1 MKKILLVP
9 VLLLFATYTVDAQT
23 WVQAF
28 EMQTNKAN
36 NSTINLGFVA
46 GGNRTVGVDWGD
58 GNIVSYPNISN
69 NIGAPTNV
77 SSATIGDQAIIKVYV
92 DGSGISNL
100 VCSNNGLTSL
110 DLSRTNT
117 LVRLT
122 VSGNS
127 LTTLDV
133 SNQPN
138 LQQLLSIGGYNT
150 CFKGID
156 LSNNANLNTLTIRNG
171 GLKYAKELD
180 CSATNMTALSI
191 QNDGPANANS
201 LDACALDSIYRML
214 PNRTGKSQGTIFVG
228 RSDYTKTPDND
239 YNGSNKTLVDGKNW
253 VVKTSTNNAV
263 LTGDGGACV
272 LPPVAIAES
281 DKSSTGF
288 TANWQSAVGGA
299 DSYIL
304 NVYTKDGE
312 ENILPVV
319 GSPFSGITATS
330 YGVTGL
336 SNADTYF
343 YTVVTVKGVIESGLS
358 NEIGPISLLSVGLAD
373 VTTDTHVF
381 SSHGNIMFQATA
393 GEVVE
398 VFSVAGQKL
407 LSHITRNGLNS
418 IAVPAKGV
426 VIVKINNG
434 ISKVVIL

>member
-69 NIGAPTNV
+69 NGAPTNV

-138 LQQLLSIGGYNT
+138 LQQL
-150 CFKGID
+150 F
-156 LSNNANLNTLTIRNG
+156 
-171 GLKYAKELD
+171 
-180 CSATNMTALSI
+180 
-191 QNDGPANANS
+191 
-201 LDACALDSIYRML
+201 
-214 PNRTGKSQGTIFVG
+214 NR
-228 RSDYTKTPDND
+228 R
-239 YNGSNKTLVDGKNW
+239 L
-253 VVKTSTNNAV
+253 
-263 LTGDGGACV
+263 
-272 LPPVAIAES
+272 
-281 DKSSTGF
+281 
-288 TANWQSAVGGA
+288 
-299 DSYIL
+299 
-304 NVYTKDGE
+304 
-312 ENILPVV
+312 
-319 GSPFSGITATS
+319 
-330 YGVTGL
+330 
-336 SNADTYF
+336 
-343 YTVVTVKGVIESGLS
+343 
-358 NEIGPISLLSVGLAD
+358 
-373 VTTDTHVF
+373 
-381 SSHGNIMFQATA
+381 
-393 GEVVE
+393 
-398 VFSVAGQKL
+398 
-407 LSHITRNGLNS
+407 
-418 IAVPAKGV
+418 
-426 VIVKINNG
+426 
-434 ISKVVIL
+434 